1 MQSETNNMKS
11 QIQLPVLLCLIVF
24 LLFEF
29 SAKAQIQDIKKNSGQ
44 NKTNN
49 SNSNNNSSTSND
61 IGSDI
66 AEGCFVSFFEMFVG
80 CLFSGRDNTEN
91 NSNNYA
97 YDPNE
102 NLYINPPIIDEN
114 QNIAPVDS
122 IVISYKNPENN
133 VIIENQNLSNQ
144 ENEFTPK
151 IKEPWEYSL
160 DFKANLAIG
169 FEPSKEKTYTYY
181 NFLPGIRANI
191 AWFLIDFRYNILTEF
206 DQDLPDAFKTWDLLF
221 LANLN
226 MDENS
231 KLIAGL
237 GMHREEYSQTT
248 FLEFCM
254 GMKIGLFQK
263 RDYLDIEGRAS
274 MDMNDQDNPDDDEFP
289 LTEIGITYNR
299 RFIDA
304 KNLYGYFS
312 VGAMYQNYY
321 SSTDIWAFKAGI
333 ILNWHK

>member
-1 MQSETNNMKS
+1 MKN
-11 QIQLPVLLCLIVF
+11 QIQFPLLLVLIVF

-29 SAKAQIQDIKKNSGQ
+29 SANAQIQDIKKNSDQ

-49 SNSNNNSSTSND
+49 SNSNNNSSNSND

-66 AEGCFVSFFEMFVG
+66 AEGCFASFFEIFVG

-102 NLYINPPIIDEN
+102 YLYDNPPMIDEN
-114 QNIAPVDS
+114 QNLVPTDS
-122 IVISYKNPENN
+122 VVSVYKIPENE
-133 VIIENQNLSNQ
+133 VVVENQYTENNTNQ
-144 ENEFTPK
+144 LVIQK
-151 IKEPWEYSL
+151 KAPWEYSL

-169 FEPSKEKTYTYY
+169 FEPSKERTYTYY

-206 DQDLPDAFKTWDLLF
+206 DQDLPDAFKTWDLVFLF
-221 LANLN
+221 NIN
-226 MDENS
+226 IDDNS
-231 KLIAGL
+231 KLFAGA

-248 FLEFCM
+248 FVEYCA
-254 GMKIGLFQK
+254 GATIGLFQK

-274 MDMNDQDNPDDDEFP
+274 MDMNDQDNPDDDEYPF
-289 LTEIGITYNR
+289 TEIGITYNR
-299 RFIDA
+299 RFIDS
-304 KNLYGYFS
+304 KNLFGYFS

-321 SSTDIWAFKAGI
+321 SSTDIWAFKAGV